1 MSFNPIES
9 VKAVFP
15 GEMLNKMAG
24 ILGGNYHQC
33 TSGHAGYPSAV
44 MIGIILR
51 TEFGDAF
58 DTLNLSKKPP
68 R

>member
-24 ILGGNYHQC
+24 ILGESTTNVHQ
-33 TSGHAGYPSAV
+33 A
-44 MIGIILR
+44 MQGIIPSVIIRNHFKDRVWRCL
-51 TEFGDAF
+51 
-58 DTLNLSKKPP
+58 
-68 R
+68 